1 MIQWYKADN
10 AKAQFI
16 FAHGAGAGMDS
27 EFMQQMAQMLSK
39 KQITVGLFNFEYM
52 QKMKA
57 EGKRRPP
64 ERADK
69 LLAYFDKIL
78 AHATKESD
86 LPLFIGG
93 KSMGGRMASMIV
105 SDEVYLTHEPISSVK
120 GVIAFGYPFHPPG
133 KPEKLRTAHFPEL
146 NCALRVIQG
155 QRDTFG
161 TESEVSAMEL
171 CSNVQLNWLPDG
183 DHSLVPRKKSGFTQE
198 QNWASAAEKALSF
211 IDEQLS

>member
-1 MIQWYKADN
+1 MIQWYKAEN
-10 AKAQFI
+10 PKAQFI

-27 EFMQQMAQMLSK
+27 DFMQKMAELLAK

-69 LLAYFDKIL
+69 LLAYFDTIL
-78 AHATKESD
+78 AYAASQSD
-86 LPLFIGG
+86 LPMFIGG

-105 SDEVYLTHEPISSVK
+105 SDETYLEHEIVSSVK

-133 KPEKLRTAHFPEL
+133 KPEKLRTAHFPDL
-146 NCALRVIQG
+146 NCPLRVIQG

-161 TESEVSAMEL
+161 TEPEVSAMEL
-171 CSNVQLNWLPDG
+171 THNVQLNWLPDG

-198 QNWASAAEKALSF
+198 QNWISASENAVNF
-211 IDEQLS
+211 INEQLS

>member
-27 EFMQQMAQMLSK
+27 EFMQKMAQMLCE
-39 KQITVGLFNFEYM
+39 KQISVGLFNFEYM
-52 QKMKA
+52 QKIKA

-69 LLAYFDKIL
+69 LLAYFDKVL
-78 AHATKESD
+78 AQAVKESK
-86 LPLFIGG
+86 LPLFVGG

-105 SDEVYLTHEPISSVK
+105 SEEAYLSHEAISAVK

-133 KPEKLRTAHFPEL
+133 KPEKLRTAHFPDL
-146 NCALRVIQG
+146 NCPLRVIQG

-161 TESEVSAMEL
+161 TEAEVSAMNL
-171 CSNVQLNWLPDG
+171 CDNVQLNWIPDG

-198 QNWASAAEKALSF
+198 QNWANAADNAVNF
-211 IDEQLS
+211 IEEQLS